1 MIRRRATMKTRFG
14 PVIGLSV
21 ISVVSWVAWTHLRH
35 VTVATFVAPGQKT
48 ADKPPSYS
56 EQEEAK
62 QAVPVWRP
70 LGELL
75 KSDAPANSATDQPAS
90 QRIVASDHVGPSPVG
105 TERVLLH
112 RTFRVTRIVDQ
123 PFDLPPHAFNPQL
136 HGRYRAF
143 PQGGEEE
150 DESSSV
156 QFLLLSEEQYAN
168 LLSGRPAEALLT
180 ADGSE
185 EQEINFRLP
194 PTFEQA
200 AKYHLVFK
208 DNSKT
213 AKEVVRADFRI
224 EF

>member
-1 MIRRRATMKTRFG
+1 MKTRFG
-14 PVIGLSV
+14 PLIGLCV
-21 ISVVSWVAWTHLRH
+21 IVLVAWQAWTHLRH
-35 VTVATFVAPGQKT
+35 VTVATFVAPGQKS
-48 ADKPPSYS
+48 AGKPPSYS
-56 EQEEAK
+56 EREEAK
-62 QAVPVWRP
+62 QAVPVWGP

-75 KSDAPANSATDQPAS
+75 KSDAPAKAESDQPAS
-90 QRIVASDHVGPSPVG
+90 QQIVASDHVGPSPVG
-105 TERVLLH
+105 TARMLLH

-143 PQGGEEE
+143 PQGEEE
-150 DESSSV
+150 VADESGSV

-185 EQEINFRLP
+185 EQEINLRLP
-194 PTFEQA
+194 PTFEQS

-213 AKEVVRADFRI
+213 AKQVVRADFRI

>member
-1 MIRRRATMKTRFG
+1 MKTRFG
-14 PVIGLSV
+14 PVMGLCV
-21 ISVVSWVAWTHLRH
+21 VLVVSWVAWTHLRR
-35 VTVATFVAPGQKT
+35 VTVAAFVTPEQKT

-56 EQEEAK
+56 AQEKAK
-62 QAVPVWRP
+62 QAVPVWGP

-75 KSDAPANSATDQPAS
+75 KSDAPVNSETDQPS
-90 QRIVASDHVGPSPVG
+90 SRQIVASDHVGPSPVG
-105 TERVLLH
+105 TARVLLH
-112 RTFRVTRIVDQ
+112 RTFRVARVVNQ

-143 PQGGEEE
+143 PQGEEE
-150 DESSSV
+150 VADEPGAV
-156 QFLLLSEEQYAN
+156 QFLLLSEEQYVN
-168 LLSGRPAEALLT
+168 FLSGRPAEALLT

-185 EQEINFRLP
+185 EQDINFRLP
-194 PTFEQA
+194 PTFEQS